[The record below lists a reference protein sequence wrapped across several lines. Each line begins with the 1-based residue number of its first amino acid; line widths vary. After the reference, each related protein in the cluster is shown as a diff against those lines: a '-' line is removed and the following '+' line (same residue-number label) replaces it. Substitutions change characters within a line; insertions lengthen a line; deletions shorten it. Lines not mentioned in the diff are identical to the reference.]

1 MAGNNIRVH
10 VSSIWR
16 MKRNSPFLLSSQF
29 HPGFPSKNPNLSARH
44 GCNGRRF
51 SCPTNPRSC
60 TLDLPIFVP
69 LPLPDTRQCARGRIG
84 WSLASESPGL
94 LSRSLISQIACN
106 LPSLSR
112 RYASSSPASSASLL
126 LSLLRAIGPYWKGR
140 SHVIPGARVV
150 SAEISL
156 LRKNASSF
164 AGYPSCNAPAQE
176 SSANYTG
183 FR

>member
-1 MAGNNIRVH
+1 MWGNNGEKEANRGNMAGNNIRVH

-16 MKRNSPFLLSSQF
+16 MKRNSPFPLSSQF

-51 SCPTNPRSC
+51 SCPTNPRSRSR

-69 LPLPDTRQCARGRIG
+69 LPLPDTRQRARGRIG
-84 WSLASESPGL
+84 RSPASESPGL

-126 LSLLRAIGPYWKGR
+126 LSLLRAIGPY
-140 SHVIPGARVV
+140 
-150 SAEISL
+150 
-156 LRKNASSF
+156 
-164 AGYPSCNAPAQE
+164 
-176 SSANYTG
+176 
-183 FR
+183 